1 VAATSS
7 KTVIYAALAGNS
19 AIAVTKFV
27 AATLTGSSAMLAE
40 GIHSV
45 VDTGNQ
51 ALMLVGL
58 ARAKKPADARHPFG
72 YGAEVYFWAFIVAV
86 LVFAVGAGVSLYEGV
101 VKMRYPHPIEDAWIN
116 YIVLTIAFA
125 FEAGA
130 WWLAFRAFRQRKGM
144 RGMVEAMRVSK
155 DPTVFT
161 VLLEDSAA
169 MAGIVVAFVGILAAD
184 VTGLTWLDGL
194 ATLLIGVILA
204 VVAIFLA
211 YETKGLL
218 IGESASPGTVKG
230 LRRMIR
236 ETDGVLELHELRTVH
251 FGPNDI
257 LVAISVDFEDRLDSR
272 DVEQTVT
279 RMEAAIKKKY
289 PRVERV
295 FIEAQAPR
303 DRAALK
309 KAMKEQAETE
319 KAEAAK
325 AEAAKAEGQG

>member
-1 VAATSS
+1 MAATSS

-27 AATLTGSSAMLAE
+27 AATFTGSSAMLAE

-51 ALMLVGL
+51 ALMLIGL

-72 YGAEVYFWAFIVAV
+72 YGAEIYFWAFIVAV
-86 LVFAVGAGVSLYEGV
+86 LVFAVGAGVSFYEGV
-101 VKMRYPHPIEDAWIN
+101 VKIRYPHPIERAWLN
-116 YIVLTIAFA
+116 YIVLAMAFA

-130 WWLAFRAFRQRKGM
+130 WWLAFRAFRQRKGK

-169 MAGIVVAFVGILAAD
+169 MAGIVVAFVGIMAAD
-184 VTGLTWLDGL
+184 LTGLSWLDGL

-218 IGESASPGTVKG
+218 IGESASPATVKG
-230 LRRMIR
+230 LRRMVR
-236 ETDGVLELHELRTVH
+236 ETEGVLELHELRTVH

-257 LVAISVDFEDRLDSR
+257 LVAISVDFEDSLDSR

-303 DRAALK
+303 DRAALR
-309 KAMKEQAETE
+309 KAMKEQASG
-319 KAEAAK
+319 K
-325 AEAAKAEGQG
+325 G

>member
-1 VAATSS
+1 MAATSS

-27 AATLTGSSAMLAE
+27 AASFTGSSAMLAE
-40 GIHSV
+40 GIHSL

-58 ARAKKPADARHPFG
+58 ARAKKPADSRHPFG

-86 LVFAVGAGVSLYEGV
+86 LIFAVGSGVSLYEGV
-101 VKMRYPHPIEDAWIN
+101 VKIRHPHPIEQAWIN
-116 YIVLTIAFA
+116 YVVLTLAFV

-130 WWLAFRAFRQRKGM
+130 WWLAWKAFSER
-144 RGMVEAMRVSK
+144 RGTRGLFHAMRISK

-161 VLLEDSAA
+161 VLLEDTAA
-169 MAGIVVAFVGILAAD
+169 MAGIIVAFVGILLAD
-184 VTGLTWLDGL
+184 ITGLLWLDGL

-204 VVAIFLA
+204 LVAVFLA

-218 IGESASPGTVKG
+218 IGEAASPETVKG
-230 LRRMIR
+230 LRKIVRA
-236 ETDGVLELHELRTVH
+236 TDGVLKLYEMRTVH

-272 DVEQTVT
+272 AVEKAVT
-279 RMEAAIKKKY
+279 RMEAEILEAY

-303 DRAALK
+303 DRTARR
-309 KAMKEQAETE
+309 KAMNEAGEE
-319 KAEAAK
+319 K
-325 AEAAKAEGQG
+325 KAEGES

>member
-1 VAATSS
+1 MAATSS

-27 AATLTGSSAMLAE
+27 AAFMTGSSAMMAE

-58 ARAKKPADARHPFG
+58 ARANKPADARHPFG
-72 YGAEVYFWAFIVAV
+72 YGAEIYFWAFIVAV
-86 LVFAVGAGVSLYEGV
+86 LVFAVGAGVSFYEGI

-116 YIVLTIAFA
+116 YIVLVVAFA

-130 WWLAFRAFRQRKGM
+130 WWMAWRAFRQRKGK

-169 MAGIVVAFVGILAAD
+169 MAGIIVAFVGIFLAD
-184 VTGLTWLDGL
+184 TTGLAWLDGL
-194 ATLLIGVILA
+194 ATLLIGVILT
-204 VVAIFLA
+204 VVAVFLA

-218 IGESASPGTVKG
+218 IGESASPATVKG

-251 FGPNDI
+251 FGPNDL
-257 LVAISVDFEDRLDSR
+257 LVAISVDFEDRFDSR

-279 RMEAAIKKKY
+279 KLEAAIKKKY

-303 DRAALK
+303 DRTALR
-309 KAMKEQAETE
+309 KALREEKEQAE
-319 KAEAAK
+319 AD
-325 AEAAKAEGQG
+325 KAEGKS

>member
-1 VAATSS
+1 MAATSS

-51 ALMLVGL
+51 GLMLIGL
-58 ARAKKPADARHPFG
+58 ARAKKPADSRHPFG

-101 VKMRYPHPIEDAWIN
+101 VKIRYPHPIEDAWIN
-116 YIVLTIAFA
+116 YIVLAAAFV

-130 WWLAFRAFRQRKGM
+130 WWLAFRAFQERKGKRNM
-144 RGMVEAMRVSK
+144 FEAMRVSK

-169 MAGIVVAFVGILAAD
+169 MAGIIVAFVGIFLAD
-184 VTGLTWLDGL
+184 TTGLTWLDGL

-218 IGESASPGTVKG
+218 IGEAASPATVKG
-230 LRRMIR
+230 LRRMIK
-236 ETDGVLELHELRTVH
+236 ETAGVLELHELRTVH

-257 LVAISVDFEDRLDSR
+257 LVAISVDFADRLDSR

-303 DRAALK
+303 DRAALRK
-309 KAMKEQAETE
+309 EMREQAEAE

-325 AEAAKAEGQG
+325 AEAEAEKKS

>member
-1 VAATSS
+1 MASGS
-7 KTVIYAALAGNS
+7 KKVIYAALVGNTL
-19 AIAVTKFV
+19 IAVTKFV
-27 AATLTGSSAMLAE
+27 AATLTGSSAMLSE

-72 YGAEVYFWAFIVAV
+72 YGAEIYFWAFIVAV

-101 VKMRYPHPIEDAWIN
+101 VKIRYPHPIEDAWIN
-116 YIVLTIAFA
+116 YIVLVVAFA

-130 WWLAFRAFRQRKGM
+130 WWMAWRAFRERKGK
-144 RGMVEAMRVSK
+144 RGMFEAMRVSK

-169 MAGIVVAFVGILAAD
+169 MAGIIVAFAGIFLAEM
-184 VTGLTWLDGL
+184 TGLAWLDGL
-194 ATLLIGVILA
+194 ATLLIGVILT
-204 VVAIFLA
+204 VVAVFLA

-218 IGESASPGTVKG
+218 IGESASPATVKG

-251 FGPNDI
+251 FGPNDL
-257 LVAISVDFEDRLDSR
+257 LVAISVDFEDRFDSR

-279 RMEAAIKKKY
+279 KLEAAIKKKY

-303 DRAALK
+303 DRAALR
-309 KAMKEQAETE
+309 KAMKEQAGKEQAASEQTE
-319 KAEAAK
+319 GEKKA
-325 AEAAKAEGQG
+325 

>member
-1 VAATSS
+1 MAATSS

-27 AATLTGSSAMLAE
+27 AAFFTGSSAMLAE

-58 ARAKKPADARHPFG
+58 ARARKPADARHPFG

-86 LVFAVGAGVSLYEGV
+86 LIFAVGSGVSLYEGV
-101 VKMRYPHPIEDAWIN
+101 VKIRTPHPIERAWIN
-116 YIVLTIAFA
+116 YPVLAFAFA

-130 WWLAFRAFRQRKGM
+130 WWLAWRAFAERKGK
-144 RGMVEAMRVSK
+144 RGLFEAMRVSK

-161 VLLEDSAA
+161 VLLEDTAA
-169 MAGIVVAFVGILAAD
+169 MAGIVVAFAGILLAD
-184 VTGLTWLDGL
+184 LTGLTWLDGL
-194 ATLLIGVILA
+194 ATLMIGVILA

-218 IGESASPGTVKG
+218 IGEAASPGTVQG
-230 LRRMIR
+230 LRRLIR
-236 ETDGVLELHELRTVH
+236 ETEGVLELHELRTVH

-257 LVAISVDFEDRLDSR
+257 LVAISVDFEDRFDSR

-279 RMEAAIKKKY
+279 RMEAAIKQRY

-303 DRAALK
+303 DRAALG
-309 KAMKEQAETE
+309 KAAR
-319 KAEAAK
+319 AAK
-325 AEAAKAEGQG
+325 ADKG